1 MRVGLGL
8 VIHGSLIKDIH
19 LRFTKTQ
26 KINRYLFNKSK
37 HYFILI
43 LTIKYLWKSDISDSS
58 IALKST
64 EKSYIFSLRET
75 ALMLLE
81 SVYQIC
87 FLDKIESES

>member
-1 MRVGLGL
+1 M
-8 VIHGSLIKDIH
+8 
-19 LRFTKTQ
+19 
-26 KINRYLFNKSK
+26 
-37 HYFILI
+37 
-43 LTIKYLWKSDISDSS
+43 SDISDSF

-81 SVYQIC
+81 SIYQIC

>member
-43 LTIKYLWKSDISDSS
+43 LTIKYL
-58 IALKST
+58 
-64 EKSYIFSLRET
+64 
-75 ALMLLE
+75 
-81 SVYQIC
+81 
-87 FLDKIESES
+87 